1 MVPSSTAVIGAGI
14 AGLAAAR
21 ALAAHGP
28 VTVFDKGRGHG
39 GRLAH
44 RRTEHAQFDHGAQ
57 YLTAHDAGFR
67 AIVDGWCTAGVAA
80 PWTGRLV
87 TLGAEG
93 VRAAPAG
100 ARFVGV
106 PGMSA
111 VVRHLA
117 GDLAVH
123 HGVQVA
129 SLEQVA
135 GGWRVR
141 DAAGGDRGTFAAVV
155 IAAPAPQAAALLP
168 VPALAARARAAVMT
182 PCWAAMATFA
192 APVDVPYDGARIEDD
207 PLGWIARETS
217 KPGRGPAEA
226 WTLHATP
233 AWSTAHLEAERAEV
247 AAALVA
253 AFRART
259 GAPAAVTTDA
269 HRWRYALVATPVGE
283 PCLVDRA
290 AGIAACGD
298 WCLGPRIELA
308 YASGLA
314 AAAALAG

>member
-1 MVPSSTAVIGAGI
+1 MDLSSTAVIGAGI

-67 AIVDGWCTAGVAA
+67 AIVDGWCAAGVAA

-87 TLGAEG
+87 TLGADG

-117 GDLAVH
+117 GELAVDH
-123 HGVQVA
+123 DAQVA
-129 SLEQVA
+129 RLERVG

-141 DAAGGDRGTFAAVV
+141 DAAGGDAGRSPRSASTAG
-155 IAAPAPQAAALLP
+155 PSRPP
-168 VPALAARARAAVMT
+168 RSCRCPRSPRARAPRSST

-192 APVDVPYDGARIEDD
+192 APVDVPYDGARVEHD

-217 KPGRGPAEA
+217 KPGRGPTEA

-233 AWSTAHLEAERAEV
+233 AWTTAHLEAERAEV
-247 AAALVA
+247 AAQLVA

-269 HRWRYALVATPVGE
+269 HRWRYALVETPVGA

-298 WCLGPRIELA
+298 WCLGARVELA
-308 YASGLA
+308 YASGVA
-314 AAAALAG
+314 AAAALTS